1 MTRAHESFGELTKDL
16 DMDIDDPGERALNI
30 LRRERAD
37 PTRAPDEPTPLR
49 LKPFDAAPGDETCV
63 VKYTFRNELTTIGE
77 VVEELAEMLGLMPCA
92 VSLVHAGREL
102 GPLVQQLEGVVPLR
116 GPQVELEQPL
126 GVVQLDVDVLGL
138 RRRAAL
144 LQVRQAR
151 AQRTSRRAP
160 PLT

>member
-1 MTRAHESFGELTKDL
+1 MRCVRRRRARDGRNDATDGARTTQMTRAHESFGELTKDL

-30 LRRERAD
+30 LRRERSD
-37 PTRAPDEPTPLR
+37 PSRAPDEPTPLR

-102 GPLVQQLEGVVPLR
+102 GPLEHTLTDCGVCANY
-116 GPQVELEQPL
+116 
-126 GVVQLDVDVLGL
+126 VVYWRVKNGIAVVTT
-138 RRRAAL
+138 A
-144 LQVRQAR
+144 
-151 AQRTSRRAP
+151 
-160 PLT
+160 

>member
-1 MTRAHESFGELTKDL
+1 
-16 DMDIDDPGERALNI
+16 MDIDDPGERALNI

-102 GPLVQQLEGVVPLR
+102 GPLEHTLTDCGVCANY
-116 GPQVELEQPL
+116 
-126 GVVQLDVDVLGL
+126 VVYWRVKNGIAVVTT
-138 RRRAAL
+138 A
-144 LQVRQAR
+144 
-151 AQRTSRRAP
+151 
-160 PLT
+160 